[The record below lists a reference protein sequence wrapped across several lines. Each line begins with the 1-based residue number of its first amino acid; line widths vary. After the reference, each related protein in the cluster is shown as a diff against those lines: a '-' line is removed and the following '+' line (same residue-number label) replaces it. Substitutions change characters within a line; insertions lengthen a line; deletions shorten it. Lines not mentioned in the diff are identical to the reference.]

1 MYMIVG
7 AAGFLG
13 SYLIDELLKTSDE
26 TIIAVYHGKSAG
38 FCDERIRWISCD
50 ITDFESVRHLNAM
63 CGTER
68 KKVVFCAACHNPDF
82 VQREVKTAWNVNIVA
97 LANFLNAVDGI
108 EALIYPST
116 DAVYGNSVDGH
127 KYIEA
132 SRLRPVNLY
141 GRQKAL
147 AEQIVTT
154 YGYHAVRLPFMIG
167 RSLAPGKTHFYDT
180 IVSTIQRGGC
190 MEMFVDSYRCT
201 LSFRQAA
208 RYILRLIEAIGER
221 EIPKI
226 LNVCSDYALSKYD
239 VGIMIADYTGVS
251 RDLIKPVFLKD
262 RKEIFQTQRAE
273 SALMDN
279 TLMKEVLGIERVR
292 MDVELC

>member
-26 TIIAVYHGKSAG
+26 RILAVYHEKRAG
-38 FCDERIRWISCD
+38 FCDERIEWISCD
-50 ITDFESVRHLNAM
+50 ITDFESVRRLNAF
-63 CGTER
+63 CGTDR
-68 KKVVFCAACHNPDF
+68 KKVVFCAASHNPDF
-82 VQREVKTAWNVNIVA
+82 VQREVKTAWNVNVTA
-97 LANFLNAVDGI
+97 LANFLNAVDGV

-132 SRLRPVNLY
+132 SRLRPVNRY
-141 GRQKAL
+141 GMQKAL

-167 RSLAPGKTHFYDT
+167 HSLLPGKKHFYDT
-180 IVSTIQRGGC
+180 IVSTLQGGRC

-208 RYILRLIEAIGER
+208 GYILRLFEVIREK
-221 EIPKI
+221 EIPQV

-239 VGIMIADYTGVS
+239 VGIRIADHIGAP
-251 RDLIKPVFLKD
+251 RDLIKPVSLKD
-262 RKEIFQTQRAE
+262 RREIFKTQRAD

-279 TLMKEVLGIERVR
+279 TLMKGVLGIECVR
-292 MDVELC
+292 MDMDLC